1 MKICIPSINHDIKK
15 DYIFRIFANLKI
27 GRIGRITENLHF
39 KNPNKK
45 RVFIEI
51 EFNKSP
57 TADYMKSRLEKDQTI
72 FIVHD
77 QLLFWKIV
85 KSK

>member
-1 MKICIPSINHDIKK
+1 MKICIPSINNDIKK

-39 KNPNKK
+39 KNPDKK
-45 RVFIEI
+45 RILIEI
-51 EFNKSP
+51 DFNKTP
-57 TADYMKSRLEKDQTI
+57 TANYMKTRLINDQTI
-72 FIVHD
+72 FLVYD
-77 QLLFWKIV
+77 QPWFWKIV